1 MTSNLLDDD
10 MALALADLLLGPM
23 PTQAPAKEPE
33 PQREPAPEPE
43 PLPLTID
50 IVVIPDPPP
59 EVVEVPDDEFRSESS
74 RWRRLPG
81 MHGVLFALTIAVG
94 LVLRVVNLN
103 AVGLNSD
110 EAVYAGQGGSLL
122 GVSDLNEHFS
132 IFRAH
137 PLLLQFVSG
146 SVFHIT
152 GPSDHAIRLVVAVIF
167 GLGSV
172 VATYRLATLLYDR
185 SIGLAAAAL
194 LAVLPYHVIISR
206 QVLVDVPMAFFAILG
221 VTAAYKAVKVDD
233 RRHLYLAFFWFALAA
248 ISKEVA
254 VLLVPMLM
262 AWLITGPPK
271 IKIRRLVGPSLV
283 FAAIAVPFPLTRLIS
298 QPGNASQ
305 FFLWQFTRDPN
316 HSPDYFARVILQFS
330 GWSFLGLL
338 LVGVAI
344 LGARRSSADQLVLW
358 WIGLFGLFF
367 QFWPTKL
374 FPYLFLIL
382 PAMAIAAALAATRL
396 VDATTSVLRMRR
408 ARPSRALGTVVGAL
422 VVSLIISSGGIVL
435 AGPAAELDGFGD
447 FDIEVQTFAGSR
459 EFSEWAYD
467 NTPDNSRFVT
477 IGPSLGNILRFYGR
491 RDSVALSVSTDPAKR
506 NPAYVPL
513 ANPNLAMRQM
523 SVHYIVWDAYS
534 ADRSA
539 FYNSRLRDF
548 ARKLGGEIV
557 FSVYADGERIVSVN
571 GPAPDGADVRIVV
584 WDVPGAGTTTGGSR
598 QEGIS

>member
-1 MTSNLLDDD
+1 MTNDLLDDD
-10 MALALADLLLGPM
+10 MASALADLLLGPM
-23 PTQAPAKEPE
+23 PTEVP
-33 PQREPAPEPE
+33 EPAP
-43 PLPLTID
+43 ID
-50 IVVIPDPPP
+50 LVVIPDPPR
-59 EVVEVPDDEFRSESS
+59 EVVAVPDIEVRSDST
-74 RWRRLPG
+74 RWRRVPG
-81 MHGVLFALTIAVG
+81 MHSVLFVFTMAVG

-146 SVFHIT
+146 TVFHIT
-152 GPSDHAIRLVVAVIF
+152 GPSDHAIRLVVAVVF

-185 SIGLAAAAL
+185 TIGLAAAAL

-221 VTAAYKAVKVDD
+221 VTAAVKAVKDDD
-233 RRHLYLAFFWFALAA
+233 RRYLFLAFFWCALSA

-254 VLLVPMLM
+254 VLLVPMLG
-262 AWLITGPPK
+262 AWLITGPAK
-271 IKIRRLVGPSLV
+271 IKIRRLIGPSLL
-283 FAAIAVPFPLTRLIS
+283 FAAIAAPFPITRLIN
-298 QPGNASQ
+298 QPGNASR

-338 LVGVAI
+338 LVGMAVLA
-344 LGARRSSADQLVLW
+344 ARRSSADQLVLW
-358 WIGLFGLFF
+358 WLGLFGLFF

-382 PAMAIAAALAATRL
+382 PAMAIAAALAAARL
-396 VDATTSVLRMRR
+396 VGVLTSLLKMQK
-408 ARPSRALGTVVGAL
+408 ARPSRAIGTVIGAL

-459 EFSEWAYD
+459 EFGEWAFD
-467 NTPDNSRFVT
+467 NTPTNSRFVT

-491 RDSVALSVSTDPAKR
+491 RDSVALSVSPDPAKR

-513 ANPNLAMRQM
+513 PNPNLAMRQM

-539 FYNSRLRDF
+539 FYNKRLRDL

-571 GPAPDGADVRIVV
+571 GPAPDGADIRIVV
-584 WDVPGAGTTTGGSR
+584 WDVPGAGTTTGGDR